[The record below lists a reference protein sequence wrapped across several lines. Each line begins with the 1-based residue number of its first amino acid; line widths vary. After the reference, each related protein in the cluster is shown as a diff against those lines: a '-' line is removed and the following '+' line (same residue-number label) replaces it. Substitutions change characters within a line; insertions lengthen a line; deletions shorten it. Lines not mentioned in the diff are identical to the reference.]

1 MDLQKFAAM
10 LTDRQYN
17 YPQFSTEEI
26 KLAEEN
32 GFVIVYGI
40 SDDLVE
46 LDGAIYDEGIALK
59 GGELYIPLTPDN
71 SIEDIHT
78 ESKYIRKESR
88 KNVAYDRGY
97 RKSLV
102 GIKLYE
108 TLRGR

>member
-59 GGELYIPLTPDN
+59 GASCI
-71 SIEDIHT
+71 
-78 ESKYIRKESR
+78 
-88 KNVAYDRGY
+88 Y
-97 RKSLV
+97 RSPR
-102 GIKLYE
+102 
-108 TLRGR
+108 TTA